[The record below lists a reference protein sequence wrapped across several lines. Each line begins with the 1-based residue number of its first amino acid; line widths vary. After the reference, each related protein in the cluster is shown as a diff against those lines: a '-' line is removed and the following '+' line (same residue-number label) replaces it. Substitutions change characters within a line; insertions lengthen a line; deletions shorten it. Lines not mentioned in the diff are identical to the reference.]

1 MQQRLGWLLG
11 VLLCVGSG
19 PAWAQTQ
26 IETGVERDVNRYEWI
41 GGLQVQQQL
50 GAWTVEARNRFI
62 SEAFLLFDNQLSFR
76 DENQLRW
83 TLGRPLSSITS
94 ARLRGR
100 TAWYSQNSVFTQEA
114 LAGLR
119 VQPSPALW
127 VEPALGFAWDQ
138 RPGVLDANGN
148 VPLRLDAGPAYGVR
162 TLAMPQPE
170 GGYQL
175 QVTGEATQH
184 LISPRRGHVV
194 RLQGVG
200 ARELDGFRIGA
211 TVGFAGVRR
220 DTYQAIS
227 FLNRGEEGRAS
238 ESIEATTSDTLLA
251 SVDAQIPLSPRLQLT
266 SALNVQGNNRL
277 VQTKRAPSDALFFDT
292 DFTRRAFDIDAALLY
307 QAPRLTARIGIQT
320 GAEVEERT
328 LANRADLPPTQ
339 ASQKANLLQQAD
351 YDRGFTTL
359 SGSLLLNAGRRITI
373 NASGATSLLRHDTPE
388 INPDDRDE
396 VFHNGQFGL
405 RYQISPVLSADVRL
419 LGNYYHTIYLKASRS
434 AENNVLRALRLRPAL
449 TWQPSPQTRV
459 RFGSTVRATY
469 TVDDFVLPGRRA
481 SDQSAR
487 ELRYEVEAEHAFD
500 ERLRLR
506 FDGSLS
512 DLRLGRFLNDSFAEI
527 PFDTLRT
534 YAAWI
539 RLEVKG
545 AVTAEIGLRAFIR
558 TDFSRAATVR
568 YPRAD
573 ADGVIL
579 VDEEGNTL
587 LTSISRPGLERI
599 EQIGPTCSLAWPMRR
614 GSVLRFDGWLNIQH
628 VRNRLYGELPEASAD
643 RIRDAAR
650 RGRFTL
656 FPNFALSAVWRL

>member
-1 MQQRLGWLLG
+1 MQRIGWVLG
-11 VLLCVGSG
+11 VMMCVGAW

-26 IETGVERDVNRYEWI
+26 VETGITRDVNRYEWL
-41 GGLQVQQQL
+41 GALRVQQQV
-50 GAWTVEARNRFI
+50 GPWAINAENRFT
-62 SEAFLLFDNQLSFR
+62 SDAFLLFDDQLSFR

-83 TLGRPLSSITS
+83 TVDRPISSVTA

-100 TAWYSQNSVFTQEA
+100 TAWFSQNRVFTQEA

-119 VQPSPALW
+119 VQPSSSVW
-127 VEPALGFAWDQ
+127 IEPALGFAWDQ
-138 RPGVLDANGN
+138 RPGIIDANG
-148 VPLRLDAGPAYGVR
+148 VIPLRLDVGPAYGVR
-162 TLAMPQPE
+162 TAAMPQPQ

-175 QVTGEATQH
+175 QFTGEATQH

-194 RLQGVG
+194 RLQGMG
-200 ARELDGFRIGA
+200 LRQLDGFRVGA

-220 DTYQAIS
+220 DAYQAIS
-227 FLNRGEEGRAS
+227 FLNRGEAGRSS
-238 ESIEATTSDTLLA
+238 ESVEATTSDTLLA
-251 SVDAQIPLSPRLQLT
+251 SIDAQVPLSSRLQLT
-266 SALNVQGNNRL
+266 GALSVQGNNRY
-277 VQTKRAPSDALFFDT
+277 VETQRAPSDALFFDT
-292 DFTRRAFDIDAALLY
+292 DFRRRSFDIDGALLY
-307 QAPRLTARIGIQT
+307 QTSRLTARIGVQT

-339 ASQKANLLQQAD
+339 AAQKASLLQQAD

-359 SGSLLLNAGRRITI
+359 SGNLLLNLGQRTTVTL
-373 NASGATSLLRHDTPE
+373 SGTTSLLRHDTPE

-396 VFHNGQFGL
+396 VLHNGQFGL
-405 RYQISPVLSADVRL
+405 RYQLSPVLAADVRL
-419 LGNYYHTIYLKASRS
+419 SGNYYHTIYLKASRS

-481 SDQSAR
+481 ADQSAR

-534 YAAWI
+534 YAAWV
-539 RLEVKG
+539 RLEVQG

-573 ADGVIL
+573 AEGIILRDEDG
-579 VDEEGNTL
+579 NAL
-587 LTSISRPGLERI
+587 LTSISRPGRERI

-628 VRNRLYGELPEASAD
+628 IRYRLYGELPEASAT
-643 RIRDAAR
+643 RIERAAR
-650 RGRFTL
+650 VGRFTL
-656 FPNFALSAVWRL
+656 YPNFSLSAVWRL